1 MQQEVKNSAKP
12 PSLLPWIGISV
23 VAHMLVVLALLQKNT
38 LPKQKVAETTIK
50 AKLWTMP
57 PKPAPLSSEPVEQ
70 PVVTELQ
77 TEPGTV
83 SETVEP
89 VPAPDI
95 DEQIPPL
102 PSEQKDTEV
111 ATVDATTP
119 TVTEPP
125 LSAES
130 GKVLGGNSEHMSMAQ
145 RHLRNWHSQ
154 QQQQVAERAARQFRQ
169 QQNNPVGEIP
179 DYSERLSEDEQRMQD
194 LMVEANCDSTSNKVA
209 AVLMGIAGGMVKCS
223 KPPPI
228 QKFIDE
234 RLKRNKNQ

>member
-1 MQQEVKNSAKP
+1 M
-12 PSLLPWIGISV
+12 

-57 PKPAPLSSEPVEQ
+57 PKPAPLPSEPVEQ

-77 TEPGTV
+77 NEQVTLPEP
-83 SETVEP
+83 
-89 VPAPDI
+89 A
-95 DEQIPPL
+95 EQVPL
-102 PSEQKDTEV
+102 PAIIEQPSAPASEQKDTEV
-111 ATVDATTP
+111 AAVEATTP

-125 LSAES
+125 PSAES

-145 RHLRNWHSQ
+145 RHLRNWHAQ

-169 QQNNPVGEIP
+169 QQNNPVGEIS

-223 KPPPI
+223 QPPPI